1 MEHKIFLRNY
11 TELTAVLNTN
21 ITKLSSHFV
30 SKGVITVEDEE
41 LIYQA
46 TTDKAKIFLW
56 KLESSLKIGFN
67 DAFYIM
73 LDVMEQYGD
82 IAVKSVAAKIRKE
95 VDEFSK

>member
-1 MEHKIFLRNY
+1 VEHKIFLGNY

-82 IAVKSVAAKIRKE
+82 IVVKSVAAKIRKE
-95 VDEFSK
+95 FEFSK